1 MPVEDPHG
9 VGFGLAV
16 YEDAENAVGL
26 SQDAV
31 RLGRSDKRWMVQ
43 CRNIILGKGSNLYLI
58 ERNQVTC
65 CIERFLVRAG
75 EDEFR
80 DTLDNGGLAE
90 EQPRIPTCCQAECEK
105 GKSQRKGPSSRDA
118 ALHGLPEA
126 AASIDSYMIAWGRW
140 AFSLAAIAS
149 SMRRVRPISS
159 RPFSRHSRRKGS
171 I

>member
-1 MPVEDPHG
+1 MADENTHG
-9 VGFGLAV
+9 IDSGLAV
-16 YEDAENAVGL
+16 YDDAANPVGL
-26 SQDAV
+26 SQDTV
-31 RLGRSDKRWMVQ
+31 RLRLSDKRWMVQ

-105 GKSQRKGPSSRDA
+105 GKSQR
-118 ALHGLPEA
+118 
-126 AASIDSYMIAWGRW
+126 
-140 AFSLAAIAS
+140 
-149 SMRRVRPISS
+149 
-159 RPFSRHSRRKGS
+159 
-171 I
+171 